1 MLKLIG
7 FAIVFLVVA
16 FALVGLGMRIER
28 RHNKNV
34 WDKYYEGAGLAGNT
48 AQQLRRQGAPR

>member
-1 MLKLIG
+1 MLKLIV
-7 FAIVFLVVA
+7 FAIAFLIVA

-34 WDKYYEGAGLAGNT
+34 WEKYYEGAGLVGNA
-48 AQQLRRQGAPR
+48 AQQPRRQGAPR